1 MEMMSER
8 LYWQPLSR
16 TTQKSTVKHSPEYGE
31 LTQLAI
37 WAKKLKGIPMSM
49 WIKKT
54 ALLQSKYISL
64 EHHQVGG
71 WHESALDRN
80 IRRHSK
86 KRLIEKKR
94 SVGSFVQIDKIN
106 SFFFISF
113 FTWF

>member
-54 ALLQSKYISL
+54 ALLQSKLYPWSTTRLGVGMRARWIGISDDTPKN
-64 EHHQVGG
+64 
-71 WHESALDRN
+71 A
-80 IRRHSK
+80 
-86 KRLIEKKR
+86 
-94 SVGSFVQIDKIN
+94 
-106 SFFFISF
+106 
-113 FTWF
+113 